1 MIFGKKILGIITTRV
16 NTPSANLLITHLD
29 ERLAKHNYRIFVYSS
44 CSELGG
50 NTPAEVGEKSV
61 YELMD
66 FNILDAIVVTY
77 EKIKDRKLAN
87 DLIARAKQCGKPVF
101 VVGGYVEGCINL
113 TFDYKEGMREIV
125 RHVLAHHNVRRPH
138 FIAGYKGN
146 SFSEERIDAFKEILA
161 EFGIPFDDSMVSYGD
176 FWSEPTRVATQALID
191 SGSLPEAI
199 ICAND
204 TMAVAACSV
213 LQANGIAVPGDVIV
227 TGFDGINDVKISSPT
242 ISTSV
247 CSNAEI
253 ADIISQLLTDE
264 EMLKPDSEKYYVMPR
279 LDPAQSCG
287 CVKGSNLN
295 VGAHLTKLNDR
306 FNRYQSEEMTLFQM
320 TEKIFTCDNIS
331 QMAKYMSE
339 VGFYELVCVLR
350 KECTDETV
358 NPLTLPENSD
368 DENLFVLYD
377 TDRTENFV
385 PYEFK
390 RSDIFPNLK
399 SQLEKGDPLIF
410 VALNFL
416 NIPLGYVCFHY
427 HNYDV
432 DNYYKIPQTI
442 NIINSAVGGYR
453 NMRYQH
459 YLMNKMEELYRCD
472 RLTGLYNRNALVKTY
487 EELQDELRCG
497 HRDVTFMICDL
508 DRLKYINDTFGH
520 LEGDFA
526 IRAVA
531 DALKSSVPDEA
542 LVARWGGDEMVAI
555 FTGECDKQTIRRS
568 IADYLERLAQREGK
582 PYEITASI
590 GIVTVA
596 PDELVS
602 LDEITKSA
610 DRLMYAE
617 KLERRKARL

>member
-16 NTPSANLLITHLD
+16 NTPSANLLITRLD
-29 ERLAKHNYRIFVYSS
+29 KKLAELDYRIFVYST
-44 CSELGG
+44 CSELG
-50 NTPAEVGEKSV
+50 NDTPAETGEKSV
-61 YELMD
+61 FELVD
-66 FNILDAIVVTY
+66 FDILDAIVVTY

-87 DLIARAKQCGKPVF
+87 DIIARAKQNGKPVF
-101 VVGGYVEGCINL
+101 VVGGYIEGCINL
-113 TFDYKEGMREIV
+113 TFDYKEGMREIT
-125 RHVLAHHNVRRPH
+125 RHVLGVHNVRRPH
-138 FIAGYKGN
+138 FMAGFEGN

-161 EFGIPFDDSMVSYGD
+161 EFNIPFDDSMVSYGN
-176 FWSEPTRVATQALID
+176 FWSEPTRAATQALLD
-191 SGSLPEAI
+191 SGKLPEAI

-204 TMAVAACSV
+204 TMAVAVCSV
-213 LQANGIAVPGDVIV
+213 LQENGISVPNDIIV

-242 ISTSV
+242 ITTSM

-253 ADIISQLLTDE
+253 ADIIVTLLAD
-264 EMLKPDSEKYYVMPR
+264 KEKLAQTMENRLVMPR
-279 LDPAQSCG
+279 LTLAQSCG
-287 CVKGSNLN
+287 CVKESYINAS
-295 VGAHLTKLNDR
+295 AHLTKLNDR
-306 FNRYQSEEMTLFQM
+306 FNRYQAEEMTLFQM
-320 TEKIFTCDNIS
+320 TEKIFTCDNIA

-339 VGFYELVCVLR
+339 SGFYELVCVLR
-350 KECTDETV
+350 KECIDETV

-368 DENLFVLYD
+368 SEDLVVLYD
-377 TDRTENFV
+377 TSAPEGFV

-390 RSDIFPNLK
+390 RSKIFPDLEK
-399 SQLEKGDPLIF
+399 QLEIGHPLIF

-416 NIPLGYVCFHY
+416 NIPLGYICFHY

-459 YLMNKMEELYRCD
+459 YLMNKMEELYQCD
-472 RLTGLYNRNALVKTY
+472 RLTGLYNRNALVKIY
-487 EELQDELRCG
+487 EDIQDELRG
-497 HRDVTFMICDL
+497 GNRAVTFMLCDL

-531 DALKSSVPDEA
+531 DALKLSVPDEA
-542 LVARWGGDEMVAI
+542 LLARWGGDEMVAI
-555 FTGECDKQTIRRS
+555 FTGECDEQAIRREMTS
-568 IADYLERLAQREGK
+568 YLEQLAQRDKK

-590 GIVTVA
+590 GIVTVS

-610 DRLMYAE
+610 DRLMYAD
-617 KLERRKARL
+617 KIKRRKARV